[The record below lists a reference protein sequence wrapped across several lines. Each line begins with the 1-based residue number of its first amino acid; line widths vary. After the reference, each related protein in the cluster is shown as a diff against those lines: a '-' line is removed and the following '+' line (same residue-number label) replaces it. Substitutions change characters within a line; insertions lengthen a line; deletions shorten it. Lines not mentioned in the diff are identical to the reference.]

1 MNIYKFYNELGWKEK
16 NKVFKD
22 AELFEDLRDGSK
34 SYISKCRKKL
44 LKHIPKKGN
53 HILDFASGPIQ
64 YKEYLEYS
72 KNFRLRHCV
81 DFSKTAI
88 REAKKKLGRRGKY
101 YCNDFLNIKF
111 KENFFDCVISLHTI
125 YHISKNKQKRAIKK
139 LIKVTKKNK
148 PIIIVYSNPNTL
160 LSRLKNIFIKKKNK
174 QQIYFF
180 CHPLKWWNQFESMA
194 DVKILCWR
202 SFSAQHQKLLF
213 PNNLI
218 GKMMLNILLNLEK
231 RFSNFFSKYFQYYI
245 VILKKK

>member
-16 NKVFKD
+16 NKIFKD

-34 SYISKCRKKL
+34 SYISKWRKKL

-72 KNFRLRHCV
+72 KNFRFRHCV